1 MTETSWDEVGRRFNE
16 LGRRLQSAWSEG
28 RSSAGAGAGD
38 ELRDAGDKVRAAL
51 DDLAD
56 TITRSANDPAVRDA
70 ATSATSGVAEALAA
84 TLRQAADHL
93 DRTTRRD

>member
-1 MTETSWDEVGRRFNE
+1 VTETSWDEVGRRFND
-16 LGRRLQSAWSEG
+16 LGRHLQAAWGEG
-28 RSSAGAGAGD
+28 RSSAATGAGD

-56 TITRSANDPAVRDA
+56 TITRSANDPEVRDA
-70 ATSATSGVAEALAA
+70 ARSATSGVAEALAA

-93 DRTTRRD
+93 DRTSRRD